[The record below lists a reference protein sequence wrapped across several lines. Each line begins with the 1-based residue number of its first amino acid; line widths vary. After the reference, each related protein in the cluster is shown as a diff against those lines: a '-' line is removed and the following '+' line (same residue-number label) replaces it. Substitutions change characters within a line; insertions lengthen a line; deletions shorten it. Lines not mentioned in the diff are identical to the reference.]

1 MSYWSFYVIMLIS
14 LVEFK
19 KTWQLQI
26 KKYDLFLNR
35 ESNLLMKRLI
45 NNTITYIGLI
55 LGILGVLD
63 FVLLLAL
70 GVGINFGI
78 LFPLLAGTVLIT
90 YNLLKIKGI
99 FNLSK
104 IQNVFIRRSIKICVW
119 GFIISFVLVIG
130 LIFSNVDAD
139 SYNDVDYVI
148 ILGGGIKGGEVTKSL
163 QFRLDEGIKFLNEH
177 PHLDVIVSGGKG
189 FGETISEGEAMENY
203 LIAKGIHK
211 EKIIVETKAT
221 STMENFK
228 YTKQILEAQ
237 TGRSD
242 YKLMVITS
250 DFHMARSKVLA
261 SFNGFTPYG
270 IPSKTEPTVFPN
282 SVIREYFAVFKSL
295 LVDMLLGW

>member
-1 MSYWSFYVIMLIS
+1 M
-14 LVEFK
+14 
-19 KTWQLQI
+19 
-26 KKYDLFLNR
+26 R
-35 ESNLLMKRLI
+35 RLI
-45 NNTITYIGLI
+45 NSSITYIGLI
-55 LGILGVLD
+55 IGILGIVD
-63 FVLLLAL
+63 FVILVAL

-78 LFPLLAGTVLIT
+78 LFPLLAGIVLIT

-99 FNLSK
+99 FSLSK
-104 IQNVFIRRSIKICVW
+104 IQNTFIRRLIKICVW
-119 GFIISFVLVIG
+119 SFIISFVLVVG
-130 LIFSNVDAD
+130 LIFSNADAD
-139 SYNDVDYVI
+139 NYSEVDYVM
-148 ILGGGIKGGEVTKSL
+148 ILGGGVKGGEVAKSL

-189 FGETISEGEAMENY
+189 FGETISEGEAMESY
-203 LIAKGIHK
+203 LIANGIKK
-211 EKIIVETKAT
+211 ENIIVETKAT

-242 YKLMVITS
+242 YKLMVVTS

-270 IPSKTEPTVFPN
+270 IPSKTEPIVFPN

-295 LVDMLLGW
+295 FVDMLLGW

>member
-1 MSYWSFYVIMLIS
+1 M
-14 LVEFK
+14 K
-19 KTWQLQI
+19 KLA
-26 KKYDLFLNR
+26 
-35 ESNLLMKRLI
+35 
-45 NNTITYIGLI
+45 NNTITYTGLI

-63 FVLLLAL
+63 FIILLAF
-70 GVGINFGI
+70 GTVINFGM
-78 LFPLLAGTVLIT
+78 LFPLLAGIVLIT

-119 GFIISFVLVIG
+119 GFIISFVLIVG

-139 SYNDVDYVI
+139 SFNDVDYVI
-148 ILGGGIKGGEVTKSL
+148 ILGGGVKGGEVTKTL

-177 PHLDVIVSGGKG
+177 PDLEVIVSGGKG
-189 FGETISEGEAMENY
+189 YGETISEGEAMENY
-203 LIAKGIHK
+203 LIANGIPK
-211 EKIIVETKAT
+211 EKIIVEAKAT

-242 YKLMVITS
+242 YKLMVVTS

-261 SFNGFTPYG
+261 SFNDFTPYG
-270 IPSKTEPTVFPN
+270 IPSKTWIGVFPN
-282 SVIREYFAVFKSL
+282 CVIREYFAIFKSL
-295 LVDMLLGW
+295 LVDIILGW